1 MASTME
7 HGIGGNLI
15 FQAVV
20 THLQL
25 QNKLPLLPFEGRAV
39 FLLGQSWCFS
49 NDPLFTGGV
58 PGWEQCALW
67 VQVTR
72 LSPQLECQRTSR
84 LPWLVDA
91 SVSLVFLSK
100 CLAQGVYFVCLL

>member
-1 MASTME
+1 MASTVE
-7 HGIGGNLI
+7 HGIGSNLN

-25 QNKLPLLPFEGRAV
+25 QNKLPVLPFEGRAV
-39 FLLGQSWCFS
+39 FLLGQSCAPAMTRLS
-49 NDPLFTGGV
+49 QEVSLGG
-58 PGWEQCALW
+58 QCALW
-67 VQVTR
+67 VQATR

-84 LPWLVDA
+84 LPWLVDT